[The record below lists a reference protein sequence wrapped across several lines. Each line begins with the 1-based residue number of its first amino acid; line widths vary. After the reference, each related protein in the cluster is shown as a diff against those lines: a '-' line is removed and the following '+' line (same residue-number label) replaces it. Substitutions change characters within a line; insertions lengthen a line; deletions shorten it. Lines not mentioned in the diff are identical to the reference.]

1 MQSTTAEHALLAQ
14 GSMKDLARLHEHI
27 GAHERAVADFEYDPV
42 KSPRLI
48 EPLLLKQVFDPAL
61 FDDQLFLDLFA
72 GMSADPERAISG
84 LFRVY
89 IDGMLSP
96 QYENEVLYTR
106 PLAGEGFEGYVS
118 RATGGRKFGIVVNG
132 AEQWSDTLA
141 RLAAQVFAP
150 VVEAQGATRCTV
162 EVTLFIGNYGFTP
175 FGIHIDD
182 PYTSVVHFHA
192 GPTTKEMTLFGV
204 DEFHRLNGERKNCFQ
219 PQTLIPHG
227 RTFAIE
233 AGDVFLLPPHYF
245 HIGSTEGFSIGV
257 AFALSKYPA
266 SSMAK
271 QILQRAIGEER
282 MSGPLDQVLGRAQAS
297 GETLADWLRRADS
310 EHAAQAR
317 SRRHLRYS
325 FSRHHDDV
333 EVTPQQLWVRDP
345 DFPLTQLEVGDDLLL
360 FARGNRVRLAR
371 SELTRRLV
379 AALPHNAFSVEQ
391 LHREVQGQI
400 SIDALSTVVRQLARR
415 GGLRR
420 APAPAPR
427 TAALLR

>member
-1 MQSTTAEHALLAQ
+1 
-14 GSMKDLARLHEHI
+14 MKDLARLHEHI
-27 GAHERAVADFEYDPV
+27 GAHERSVADVEYDPV
-42 KSPRLI
+42 KSPRLMD
-48 EPLLLKQVFDPAL
+48 PLLIKQVFDPRL
-61 FDDQLFLDLFA
+61 FDDRLFLELFE
-72 GMSADPERAISG
+72 GMSADPERTISG

-89 IDGMLSP
+89 VDGMLSP
-96 QYENEVLYTR
+96 QYENEVLYTK
-106 PLAGEGFEGYVS
+106 PLPGEGFEAYVS

-132 AEQWSDTLA
+132 AEQWSDTLS
-141 RLAAQVFAP
+141 RLAARVFAP
-150 VVEAQGATRCTV
+150 VVKAQGASRSTV

-204 DEFHRLNGERKNCFQ
+204 EEFHRLNGERKNCFE

-233 AGDVFLLPPHYF
+233 PGDLFLLPPHYF

-257 AFALSKYPA
+257 AFALSKCPET
-266 SSMAK
+266 SMVK

-282 MSGPLDQVLGRAQAS
+282 MAGELDQVIGRAQAS
-297 GETLADWLRRADS
+297 GESLADWLRRAGN
-310 EHAAQAR
+310 EHAAQTR
-317 SRRHLRYS
+317 SRRQLRYS
-325 FSRHHDDV
+325 FGRSSEP
-333 EVTPQQLWVRDP
+333 EVTPQQLWARDP

-379 AALPHNAFSVEQ
+379 AALPQSVFSIEQ
-391 LHREVQGQI
+391 MHHALRGEV
-400 SIDALSTVVRQLARR
+400 SLDALSAVVRQLARL

-420 APAPAPR
+420 VA
-427 TAALLR
+427 

>member
-1 MQSTTAEHALLAQ
+1 MQSTIAEHPLLAA
-14 GSMKDLARLHEHI
+14 GSIKDLVLLYEHI
-27 GAHERAVADFEYDPV
+27 GAHERSVAGIEYDPV
-42 KSPRLI
+42 KSPHLL
-48 EPLLLKQVFDPAL
+48 EPLLIKQVFDPRL
-61 FDDQLFLDLFA
+61 FDDRLFLELFE
-72 GMSADPERAISG
+72 GMSADPERTING

-96 QYENEVLYTR
+96 QYENEVLYTK
-106 PLAGEGFEGYVS
+106 PHPDEGFEAYVN
-118 RATGGRKFGIVVNG
+118 RATDGHKFGIVING

-141 RLAAQVFAP
+141 RLAARVFAP
-150 VVEAQGATRCTV
+150 VIEAKGAWRSTV

-192 GPTTKEMTLFGV
+192 GPTTKDMTLFGV
-204 DEFHRLNGERKNCFQ
+204 EEFHRLNGKRKNCFQ

-227 RTFAIE
+227 RTFAIQ
-233 AGDVFLLPPHYF
+233 AGDLFLLPPHYY

-257 AFALSKYPA
+257 AFALSKYPG

-282 MSGPLDQVLGRAQAS
+282 MAGELGQVIARAQAS
-297 GETLADWLRRADS
+297 GETLADWLRRAGN

-317 SRRHLRYS
+317 SRRQLRYS
-325 FSRHHDDV
+325 FGRTCEPDMA
-333 EVTPQQLWVRDP
+333 PQHLWVRDP
-345 DFPLTQLEVGDDLLL
+345 DFPLTQIEEGDDLLL
-360 FARGNRVRLAR
+360 FVRGNRVRLAR

-379 AALPHNAFSVEQ
+379 AALPHSAFSIEQ
-391 LHREVQGQI
+391 MYRTLRGSV
-400 SIDALSTVVRQLARR
+400 SVDALSAVMRQLARL

-420 APAPAPR
+420 VA
-427 TAALLR
+427 